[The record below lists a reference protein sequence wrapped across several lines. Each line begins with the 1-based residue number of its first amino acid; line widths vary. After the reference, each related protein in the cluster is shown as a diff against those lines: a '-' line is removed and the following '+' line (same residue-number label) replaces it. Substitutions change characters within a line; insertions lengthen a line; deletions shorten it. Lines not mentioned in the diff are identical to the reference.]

1 MLAMENF
8 YTESIEELT
17 DEQLAQVTGGAGPLG
32 IVALLVDQ
40 QTAGGSVATAGV
52 VLNQLGKSGGL
63 GQTVLTGNGTAQSGL
78 SFATGLLG
86 SLAG

>member
-1 MLAMENF
+1 MENF

-17 DEQLAQVTGGAGPLG
+17 DEQLTQVTGGQGGIFGVLSAAG
-32 IVALLVDQ
+32 IDST
-40 QTAGGSVATAGV
+40 TAGGSVTTAGA
-52 VLNQLGKSGGL
+52 VLNQLGKT